1 MVNSLPWFST
11 RTPPA
16 LSEHELHVWRAAIDL
31 PPVVLHRFE
40 STLNANEKGR
50 AEKFL
55 VPQAR
60 QRFVS
65 ARGILREL
73 LGTYLEIEPEKVEF
87 RYGPQGK
94 PSLSAVHN
102 SQICFSVS
110 HSQGVGLFAFANG
123 CEVGV
128 DVEQIKANF
137 KGMEI
142 ASHFFSSE
150 EIAALAKLP
159 PEPAT
164 EAFFGCWTRKEAYVK
179 ARGQGLSIP
188 LRSFTVR
195 FEDSK
200 QLLQDEEGAAWSCY
214 ALGPAAGFAGA
225 VVAKGENWSLKY
237 WEWSAGIESAAQP
250 NANTSA

>member
-1 MVNSLPWFST
+1 MVNSLPWVST

-16 LSEHELHVWRAAIDL
+16 LAEHELHVWRTSIDV
-31 PPVVLHRFE
+31 PPVLLQQFE
-40 STLNANEKGR
+40 STLNASEKER

-60 QRFVS
+60 ERFVA
-65 ARGILREL
+65 ARGILRGL
-73 LGTYLEIEPEKVEF
+73 LATYLEIDPVRVEF

-94 PSLSAVHN
+94 PSPSAVHN
-102 SQICFSVS
+102 SQICFSMS
-110 HSQGVGLFAFANG
+110 HSQGMGVFAFTSD

-142 ASHFFSSE
+142 ASHFFSGE

-159 PEPAT
+159 PELAT
-164 EAFFGCWTRKEAYVK
+164 EAFFGCWTRKEAYIK

-188 LRSFTVR
+188 LASFTVR
-195 FEDSK
+195 FADSK
-200 QLLQDEEGAAWSCY
+200 QLLRDEEGTPWACY
-214 ALGPAAGFAGA
+214 ALEPAAGFAGA
-225 VVAKGENWSLKY
+225 VVAKGENWNLKY
-237 WEWSAGIESAAQP
+237 WEWSAGIQSAAQS
-250 NANTSA
+250 NSNTSV